1 MDVVVWLRSLGLGK
15 YEAAFREN
23 EIDETVLPT
32 LTADDLKDLGV
43 AALGDRRKLLD
54 AIAALRTDERKASSA
69 DIATTSR
76 APRVSPEDRAERRHV
91 TVMFSDL
98 VSFTALSGR
107 IDPEDLR
114 EVISAYQKCVADT
127 IGRFGGFVAKYLGDG
142 VLVYFAPWIGQPHV
156 SAQTINRLTRREIDT
171 MIDLIIGNKS
181 LLTGIRHDIIER
193 ADGIPLFVEEMT
205 KAVLEAGSERVAEL
219 TTAAVRS
226 PSLSVPASL
235 HASLMARLDRLG
247 SAKEVAQIGAAIGR
261 EFSYA
266 LLAAVTR
273 KPEGELVSALDCL
286 VAAGLL
292 FRQGVLPYA
301 SYLFKHAL
309 VQDAAHGTLLGQPR
323 RALHA
328 HIAETLE
335 SKFAEVAESQP
346 ELLARHCTEA
356 GMIEKAASLW
366 GKAGQRSL
374 ERSALAE
381 AAEQFKRALD
391 QIAALPD
398 TAALRRKQIKF
409 QVALANAL
417 MHTKGYASPDTK
429 ASFAQ
434 ARLYVERAEEFG
446 EPPEDPL
453 LLFSVLYGFW
463 VGNYVA
469 FNGDVLSDLASQFL
483 ALAEKQGATV
493 PLMIGHRLMGTSL
506 MVRGDIAESQVH
518 DDKALALYDPAEH
531 RPLSTR
537 FGQDVSVVILS
548 YRSWTRWLLGYPEAA
563 LADTDHALK
572 NAREMGQSST
582 LIYALSHG
590 SFTHIF
596 CGNYAAVNAQLDEAV
611 TLANEKSALAWKA
624 FGMMHQGSLLALT
637 GQASNAAQ
645 IMTSG
650 ISEWRSTGS
659 TLWIPWYLSN
669 LARAYAELGQFDNAS
684 HCIGEAMT
692 TVQTTKERWCEA
704 EVDRIAGEIAL
715 MSPRPDASKAEA
727 YFERALAVARQQQAK
742 SWELR
747 AAMSM
752 ARLWRSQDKPQQA
765 RELLAPVY
773 GWFTEGFDTRDLK
786 EAKALLEELAA

>member
-1 MDVVVWLRSLGLGK
+1 M
-15 YEAAFREN
+15 
-23 EIDETVLPT
+23 
-32 LTADDLKDLGV
+32 
-43 AALGDRRKLLD
+43 LL
-54 AIAALRTDERKASSA
+54 IVTYR
-69 DIATTSR
+69 
-76 APRVSPEDRAERRHV
+76 PE
-91 TVMFSDL
+91 FK
-98 VSFTALSGR
+98 
-107 IDPEDLR
+107 P
-114 EVISAYQKCVADT
+114 
-127 IGRFGGFVAKYLGDG
+127 
-142 VLVYFAPWIGQPHV
+142 PWIGQPYV
-156 SAQTINRLTRREIDT
+156 SALTINRLTRREVGT
-171 MIDLIIGNKS
+171 MIDLIIGNKP
-181 LLTGIRHDIIER
+181 LPTGIRHDIIER
-193 ADGIPLFVEEMT
+193 AEGIPLFVEEMT
-205 KAVLEAGSERVAEL
+205 KAVLEAGGEGAAEL
-219 TTAAVRS
+219 TTTAVRS

-235 HASLMARLDRLG
+235 HASLMARLDRLS
-247 SAKEVAQIGAAIGR
+247 SAKEVAQIGAVIGR

-266 LLAAVTR
+266 LLVAVTR
-273 KPEGELVSALDCL
+273 KPEGELASALDHL

-309 VQDAAHGTLLGQPR
+309 VQDAAYSTLLGEPR

-328 HIAETLE
+328 RIAETLE

-356 GMIEKAASLW
+356 GLIEKAASLW

-391 QIAALPD
+391 LIAALPD
-398 TAALRRKQIKF
+398 TAALRRQQIKF
-409 QVALANAL
+409 QVALANSL

-434 ARLYVERAEEFG
+434 ARLYVERAEALG

-469 FNGDVLSDLASQFL
+469 FNGDILRDLTAQFL

-506 MVRGDIAESQVH
+506 MATGDIAKSRAH
-518 DDKALALYDPAEH
+518 YDKALGLYDPAEH
-531 RPLSTR
+531 PPLSTR

-548 YRSWTRWLLGYPEAA
+548 YRSWTLWLLGYPEAA
-563 LADTDHALK
+563 LADTDHAIES
-572 NAREMGQSST
+572 AREMGQAST
-582 LIYALSHG
+582 LIYALSHA

-611 TLANEKSALAWKA
+611 TLAAEKSALAWKA
-624 FGMMHQGSLLALT
+624 FGMMHQGLLLALT
-637 GQASNAAQ
+637 GQASHAAQ

-650 ISEWRSTGS
+650 INAWRSTGS
-659 TLWIPWYLSN
+659 TLWIPWYLPY

-684 HCIGEAMT
+684 RCIGEAMT
-692 TVQTTKERWCEA
+692 TIQTTKERWCEA
-704 EVDRIAGEIAL
+704 EVNRVAGEIAL
-715 MSPRPDASKAEA
+715 KLPQPVAAKAEA

-752 ARLWRSQDKPQQA
+752 ARLWRDQGKKQQA

-773 GWFTEGFDTRDLK
+773 GWFTEGFDTHDLK
-786 EAKALLEELAA
+786 EAKALLEQLAI